1 MSLPRPISV
10 TLLLWTALL
19 LLAYG
24 ATRLVGA
31 LQWQSV
37 LAEFKSVLSP
47 LYLAISSGAWIVLSG
62 ALLWGIIQ
70 RRRWARFALLAS
82 AVLWYVQYWI
92 EQLQFEVERNN
103 VNFALTVTTAALAIV
118 MTTAFLPSAKN
129 YFSEELRHG

>member
-1 MSLPRPISV
+1 MSSPRPISA
-10 TLLLWTALL
+10 TLLLWMALL

-24 ATRLVGA
+24 ATRLVGV

-47 LYLAISSGAWIVLSG
+47 LYLAVSGGAWIVLSS

-103 VNFALTVTTAALAIV
+103 VNFALTVTTTALAIV

-129 YFSEELRHG
+129 YFQKS

>member
-1 MSLPRPISV
+1 MSSSRPISV
-10 TLLLWTALL
+10 TLLLWMALL
-19 LLAYG
+19 QLAYG

-47 LYLAISSGAWIVLSG
+47 LYLAVSGGAWIVLSG

-70 RRRWARFALLAS
+70 RQRWARFALLAS

-92 EQLQFEVERNN
+92 EQSQFEVERNN
-103 VNFALTVTTAALAIV
+103 VNFALTVTTTALAIV

-129 YFSEELRHG
+129 YFQKS

>member
-1 MSLPRPISV
+1 M
-10 TLLLWTALL
+10 ALL
-19 LLAYG
+19 LFAYG

-47 LYLAISSGAWIVLSG
+47 LYLAASGGAWIVLSG

-103 VNFALTVTTAALAIV
+103 VNFALTVTTTALAIV

-129 YFSEELRHG
+129 YFQKS